1 VLNLI
6 KNFFK
11 IEFKNDNFLF
21 GMVEKVEVFKGP
33 CQTVLNGSILYETI
47 LVFVNQRSDY
57 CLQSVSQKLG
67 NELNRAVQK

>member
-1 VLNLI
+1 
-6 KNFFK
+6 
-11 IEFKNDNFLF
+11 
-21 GMVEKVEVFKGP
+21 MVEKVEVFKGP